1 MEVYNPVFLFHS
13 ALHCL
18 QPRADGKSLGTIR
31 EHFPQADH
39 SMHLLLLVSQAR
51 VLVMSGLRD
60 DLLLSHSDINDI
72 VCYNTSLPSYRWQPK
87 LDERG

>member
-39 SMHLLLLVSQAR
+39 SMHLVSQAR
-51 VLVMSGLRD
+51 FLVMPGLRD
-60 DLLLSHSDINDI
+60 DLLLS
-72 VCYNTSLPSYRWQPK
+72 TF
-87 LDERG
+87 